1 MKITYRTY
9 NLPFRHPFTIS
20 KGTKTHQPSLV
31 VEVEHRGVVGYGEA
45 PAITYYNIPVE
56 KMIGDLERKKTMVE
70 KFAFTEPERYWH
82 YLHHLFPHNNFLVCA
97 LDIAVWDMWGKA
109 YKKPLYKLWNLD
121 IEKAP
126 LTDYT
131 IGIDTIDKMVEKM
144 KEKPWPIYKIKLGTP
159 EDIAI
164 VTALRKHTDATLR
177 IDANAGW
184 TVEEAL
190 EKIPQLA
197 ELGVEF
203 IEQPLAKDNWEGMKI
218 LYEKSSLPLIADE
231 SCVVQGDV
239 EKCYQHFHGIN
250 IKLTKCSG
258 ITPAR
263 FMIEKA
269 RSLGMKVMVGSMNES
284 TIGTAA
290 IAHLTPLLDYADM
303 DGPLLLKEDIARGLE
318 FDNGKAVFSGLPGLG
333 VEFTDVYE
341 KTESQ

>member
-1 MKITYRTY
+1 MKVSYRTY

-31 VEVEHRGVVGYGEA
+31 VELEHRGVVGYGEA

-56 KMIGDLERKKTMVE
+56 KMIEDLERKKMMVE

-82 YLHHLFPHNNFLVCA
+82 YLHHLYPQNNFLVCA
-97 LDIAVWDMWGKA
+97 LDMAAWDMFGKLCRQ
-109 YKKPLYKLWNLD
+109 PLYKLWKLD
-121 IEKAP
+121 AEKAP

-164 VTALRKHTDATLR
+164 VTALRQHTDATLR

-197 ELGVEF
+197 ALGVEF

-218 LYEKSSLPLIADE
+218 LYESSPLPLIADE
-231 SCVVQGDV
+231 ACVVQGDV

-284 TIGTAA
+284 SIGTAA
-290 IAHLTPLLDYADM
+290 IAHLTPLLDYVDM
-303 DGPLLLKEDIARGLE
+303 DGPLLLKEDIAKGIG
-318 FDNGKAVFSGLPGLG
+318 FDHGKVVFSDMPGLG
-333 VEFTDVYE
+333 VEFTDIYE
-341 KTESQ
+341 KTAV